1 MPDLVTRLKLD
12 NSQYNSGIDSA
23 KQKTKEFQDTAD
35 DASKSINDLGSK
47 GARSASELLKE
58 MGKMEN
64 AGRSASNFRK
74 QLGEI
79 QKQIVDLTVNYRN
92 MSTEMQN
99 SPLGQEVAAKI
110 QELTIQAAQYKDAI
124 GDVSQEIR
132 NLASDT
138 AVWDG
143 MKMGIDTASAALQ
156 GFVSMGI
163 LSADSQEKL
172 VAVIAKLKSIEAAT
186 NAVIKIGNALQ
197 KNSAMIQ
204 GVRTV
209 QTKALAKAKDL
220 EAAATGRATIAQRLF
235 NKVAMANPYV
245 LLAAAII
252 AVGTALA
259 AFAIKANKAKQEQ
272 EKLTKA
278 HEAYMDKMKDSIS
291 KMGEAAYSYDNL
303 RKKYVELRTE
313 AEKQQFLVDY
323 KDKLDDLGISVNDI
337 NGLEDVFINKTDAFR
352 RACILRAQA
361 MGLES
366 MQAESYKEMM
376 SELMAARDLAAGR
389 NGQRVNEKDPLFDL
403 LDKYNVYG
411 DWNGLTGKVKR
422 AGKDYIVTS
431 NDVMK
436 DLETAIRNHFAGVS
450 KTIDDEQKDLEKQV
464 AALDLG
470 DAFNFNGKGN
480 SGTPKTNTPK
490 GGSKTNKEQIEAL
503 EGSKKALQDLIS
515 KTTAL
520 RDAQVVGTEEWEK
533 QNKLLEDY
541 QKQLDEVLGKEA
553 RLKNPLMEKIEPI
566 KPEIKL
572 PDKIELPKQKL
583 EVDLTPKGDKMKK
596 IFDEA
601 RAEAQKIQDWFDI
614 GAISADMAKQMIA
627 GLNEQLERQ
636 GIKAKVDIE
645 IPDEAVQKIDSLV
658 AKMDNIGSLSNGVN
672 AINEI
677 YESLSGLT
685 DKLDEA
691 ENGWEQFFAVFQA
704 GMSVFSSVTTIIETV
719 GRAMEL
725 LNVAKS
731 ASIGLTQQEATAVTQ
746 EAAAHSANAG
756 AAISEAAAEGAAAGA
771 KGASSVASIP
781 YVGPVLAVAAIASIM
796 AAIIGMI
803 SQAKGF
809 ANGGIV
815 DAPYKFGDKNLVRVN
830 DGEMILNTQQQ
841 ANLFKMLNDGRQD
854 GSPAGGQVEF
864 KIQGTQLVGVL
875 NNINKRNSKI

>member
-47 GARSASELLKE
+47 GARSASELLRE

-92 MSTEMQN
+92 MSSEMQN

-110 QELTIQAAQYKDAI
+110 QELTMQAAEYKDAI

-156 GFVSMGI
+156 GFVSLGV
-163 LSADSQEKL
+163 LGEESTEKL
-172 VAVIAKLKSIEAAT
+172 VKVIAQLKSIEAAT

-204 GVRTV
+204 GVRAV

-259 AFAIKANKAKQEQ
+259 AFAIKADKAKQEQ

-278 HEAYMDKMKDSIS
+278 HEDYMEKMKDSIS

-303 RKKYVELRTE
+303 RKKYLELRTE

-323 KDKLDDLGISVNDI
+323 KDKLNDLGISVNNI

-361 MGLES
+361 MGLET
-366 MQAESYKEMM
+366 MQANNYQEMM
-376 SELMAARDLAAGR
+376 SEIMAARDLLASR
-389 NGQRVNEKDPLFDL
+389 KDTRINEGDPLFDML
-403 LDKYNVYG
+403 KKYNVGQYVAR
-411 DWNGLTGKVKR
+411 W
-422 AGKDYIVTS
+422 GKDYITATDEVF
-431 NDVMK
+431 NG
-436 DLETAIRNHFAGVS
+436 LEQAIRDHYSGLS
-450 KTIDDEQKDLEKQV
+450 KQIDDEQKDLEKQV
-464 AALDLG
+464 ADLDLG

-480 SGTPKTNTPK
+480 SGVPKTDTPK

-503 EGSKKALQDLIS
+503 EGSKKAVQDLIS
-515 KTTAL
+515 KTQAL
-520 RDAQVVGTEEWEK
+520 RDAQVVGTEEWNK
-533 QNKLLEDY
+533 QNKQLEEY
-541 QKQLDEVLGKEA
+541 QKQLDEILGKEA
-553 RLKNPLMEKIEPI
+553 RLKNPLLEKIEPI

-583 EVDLTPKGDKMKK
+583 EVDLEPKGDKMMRK
-596 IFDEA
+596 FEEA
-601 RAEAQKIQDWFDI
+601 RAEAQKIQNWFDI

-627 GLNEQLERQ
+627 GLNDRLERE
-636 GIKAKVDIE
+636 GIKARVDIE

-658 AKMDNIGSLSNGVN
+658 AKMDKFSSMGNGVN
-672 AINEI
+672 AINDI
-677 YESLSGLT
+677 YEAVSGLT
-685 DKLDEA
+685 DKLEEA
-691 ENGWEQFFAVFQA
+691 ENGWEQFFAVFQT
-704 GMSVFSSVTTIIETV
+704 GMSVFQSVTTIIETIGTV
-719 GRAMEL
+719 MEA
-725 LNVAKS
+725 LNAAK
-731 ASIGLTQQEATAVTQ
+731 ATGIGLTQQETTATMQEATA
-746 EAAAHSANAG
+746 HGANAG
-756 AAISEAAAEGAAAGA
+756 AAMSEAAAEGAVAGA

-781 YVGPVLAVAAIASIM
+781 YVGPILAVAAIASIM
-796 AAIIGMI
+796 AAIIAMI

-815 DAPYKFGDKNLVRVN
+815 NADSKFGDKNLIRVN
-830 DGEMILNTQQQ
+830 DGEMILNTKQQ
-841 ANLFKMLNDGRQD
+841 ANLFKMLNEGKQD
-854 GSPAGGQVEF
+854 NAQTGGQVEF
-864 KIQGTQLVGVL
+864 KINGTQLVGVL